1 MIKDLHIGDKLT
13 QACICKVS
21 KIGTGSNGAPFARGV
36 LEDKSGSIP
45 FICFDAANISK
56 MKEIEISGIFMI
68 SGTVESSKFDAGG
81 LQISIKRFN
90 DILPEDDVSNLMP
103 EGQFNKKEYEEKLQ
117 GFIRMVKTPALAM
130 ILKNIFQGEFLER
143 FYKNPAG
150 KQYHHAYLGGLLE
163 HSVDV
168 CQLALSMALTM
179 DNVDKD
185 LVIAGSLL
193 HDIGKI
199 REISQGYGFTYLDE
213 GRFLGHVA
221 MSALMVQEAAT
232 KLHMQSGSIE
242 QLLHIILSHHGDK
255 EKGSPVDCSTREAFI
270 VHYAD
275 EINSIMNQFDTY
287 DGKDKWEYNKMLKRN
302 ILQKN

>member
-199 REISQGYGFTYLDE
+199 REISQGYGFTYLLQFQ
-213 GRFLGHVA
+213 G
-221 MSALMVQEAAT
+221 VQ
-232 KLHMQSGSIE
+232 
-242 QLLHIILSHHGDK
+242 
-255 EKGSPVDCSTREAFI
+255 P
-270 VHYAD
+270 
-275 EINSIMNQFDTY
+275 
-287 DGKDKWEYNKMLKRN
+287 
-302 ILQKN
+302 